1 MLHSHLL
8 AVGLQFYTLLGLLG
22 LTTLKSASRQ
32 QVFLIFGHYTR
43 YAP

>member
-1 MLHSHLL
+1 MLHTRPL
-8 AVGLQFYTLLGLLG
+8 AVGLQVYTVLGLLA
-22 LTTLKSASRQ
+22 LTTFKSASRQ